1 MSLISKEKL
10 TAGVVASYAADPAQ
24 CCTGRVSS
32 LFAVMPAAGI
42 GSTENA
48 YHRYMAIEQGPQP
61 TAPLPVVGVVCA
73 LLGRSDTGL
82 SPQRVPD
89 GRGVVLRAEDPHRM
103 DCLRTVLTLTAERD
117 LAVFEVESRRLYNP
131 RERVRIPVTVGAQT
145 LPYLTEAI
153 LDELLADPAHTD
165 DPTLTVTRTPTR
177 YIRHRALPE
186 DVHELEHRQGDD
198 YFRLFTDDHSLVR
211 RTIWSWAVDDS
222 WWQDAI
228 AWQRTDGA
236 TEYPTDSIDSVWA
249 ELRQLEAETQD
260 MPALELFDTL
270 ADMDDLT
277 QSILDR
283 ADTEG
288 PDTSVTEDPAA
299 ADPGT
304 ANRDTDTENP
314 GTT

>member
-1 MSLISKEKL
+1 
-10 TAGVVASYAADPAQ
+10 
-24 CCTGRVSS
+24 
-32 LFAVMPAAGI
+32 MPAAGI

-48 YHRYMAIEQGPQP
+48 YQRYMAIEQGPQP

-117 LAVFEVESRRLYNP
+117 LAVFEVDSRRLYNP

-153 LDELLADPAHTD
+153 LDELIAAPSHAD
-165 DPTLTVTRTPTR
+165 DPTLTVTRTSTSF
-177 YIRHRALPE
+177 IRHRALPE
-186 DVHELEHRQGDD
+186 DVHELERRQGDD
-198 YFRLFTDDHSLVR
+198 YFRLFTDDRSLVR

-228 AWQRTDGA
+228 AWQRADGA

-260 MPALELFDTL
+260 MPGLELFDTL
-270 ADMDDLT
+270 ADMDELT

-283 ADTEG
+283 ADAEDLG
-288 PDTSVTEDPAA
+288 PEDF
-299 ADPGT
+299 GT
-304 ANRDTDTENP
+304 ADAGGEDLGNEDSATADADTENP
-314 GTT
+314 GAT

>member
-1 MSLISKEKL
+1 
-10 TAGVVASYAADPAQ
+10 
-24 CCTGRVSS
+24 
-32 LFAVMPAAGI
+32 MPAAGI